1 MDRRAQGCVKRRF
14 LHADIGRL
22 RPVHSPPNLWPLRGH
37 VDFVCVWADVQAHAG
52 DAALCAFAPG
62 LLAAQ

>member
-1 MDRRAQGCVKRRF
+1 MDRRAQGCVERRV
-14 LHADIGRL
+14 LHADVGRL
-22 RPVHSPPNLWPLRGH
+22 HSLRSPANPWPIRGR
-37 VDFVCVWADVQAHAG
+37 VDFVCVWADVQADAG